1 MGILSASCSFTRFK
15 ITEPVPKEL
24 WMEIPAKLRQFAF
37 QDIDDIAEERGWGW
51 TSFEDMLDM
60 QWRSAP
66 PEKGAYLAFALRL
79 DTRRIPPAVLKKYVT
94 IALREEEGRIK
105 EQGKKFIAR
114 DRKNE
119 LRDQVKLRLMGR
131 FLPIP
136 AVFDVAW
143 ATDTNIVYLASTQT
157 KLIELFMNHFTL
169 TFDLHL
175 EPMTPYALAA
185 SMLELWPVWMILNPP
200 ALYKR
205 PTMNEPYLGQT
216 TDMVLGQE
224 FLTWLWFRSETQ
236 PMGFKDKEG
245 VPFSMNLEQR
255 IVVQGGEGDSLET
268 ASVSGSLSQ
277 LREVRLGLRTGKKVT
292 RALVRFEREEL
303 AWQTTIKAED
313 FSLGSFKTPKVERE
327 EDDDPDAAFL
337 EKMYLME
344 LCLGLFDACYKQ
356 FLDIRLSSL
365 WDKEVQDMS
374 AWMSQQA

>member
-1 MGILSASCSFTRFK
+1 
-15 ITEPVPKEL
+15 
-24 WMEIPAKLRQFAF
+24 
-37 QDIDDIAEERGWGW
+37 
-51 TSFEDMLDM
+51 
-60 QWRSAP
+60 
-66 PEKGAYLAFALRL
+66 
-79 DTRRIPPAVLKKYVT
+79 
-94 IALREEEGRIK
+94 
-105 EQGKKFIAR
+105 
-114 DRKNE
+114 
-119 LRDQVKLRLMGR
+119 
-131 FLPIP
+131 
-136 AVFDVAW
+136 
-143 ATDTNIVYLASTQT
+143 
-157 KLIELFMNHFTL
+157 
-169 TFDLHL
+169 
-175 EPMTPYALAA
+175 
-185 SMLELWPVWMILNPP
+185 
-200 ALYKR
+200 
-205 PTMNEPYLGQT
+205 MNEPYLGQT

-327 EDDDPDAAFL
+327 EDD
-337 EKMYLME
+337 
-344 LCLGLFDACYKQ
+344 LGLFDACYKQ

>member
-1 MGILSASCSFTRFK
+1 
-15 ITEPVPKEL
+15 
-24 WMEIPAKLRQFAF
+24 
-37 QDIDDIAEERGWGW
+37 
-51 TSFEDMLDM
+51 
-60 QWRSAP
+60 
-66 PEKGAYLAFALRL
+66 
-79 DTRRIPPAVLKKYVT
+79 
-94 IALREEEGRIK
+94 
-105 EQGKKFIAR
+105 
-114 DRKNE
+114 
-119 LRDQVKLRLMGR
+119 
-131 FLPIP
+131 
-136 AVFDVAW
+136 
-143 ATDTNIVYLASTQT
+143 
-157 KLIELFMNHFTL
+157 
-169 TFDLHL
+169 
-175 EPMTPYALAA
+175 
-185 SMLELWPVWMILNPP
+185 
-200 ALYKR
+200 
-205 PTMNEPYLGQT
+205 MNEPYLGQT

-292 RALVRFEREEL
+292 
-303 AWQTTIKAED
+303 
-313 FSLGSFKTPKVERE
+313 ERE
-327 EDDDPDAAFL
+327 EDNDPDAAFL

>member
-1 MGILSASCSFTRFK
+1 
-15 ITEPVPKEL
+15 
-24 WMEIPAKLRQFAF
+24 
-37 QDIDDIAEERGWGW
+37 
-51 TSFEDMLDM
+51 
-60 QWRSAP
+60 
-66 PEKGAYLAFALRL
+66 
-79 DTRRIPPAVLKKYVT
+79 
-94 IALREEEGRIK
+94 
-105 EQGKKFIAR
+105 
-114 DRKNE
+114 
-119 LRDQVKLRLMGR
+119 
-131 FLPIP
+131 
-136 AVFDVAW
+136 
-143 ATDTNIVYLASTQT
+143 
-157 KLIELFMNHFTL
+157 
-169 TFDLHL
+169 
-175 EPMTPYALAA
+175 
-185 SMLELWPVWMILNPP
+185 
-200 ALYKR
+200 
-205 PTMNEPYLGQT
+205 MNEPYLGQT

-303 AWQTTIKAED
+303 AWQTTIKAE
-313 FSLGSFKTPKVERE
+313 RE